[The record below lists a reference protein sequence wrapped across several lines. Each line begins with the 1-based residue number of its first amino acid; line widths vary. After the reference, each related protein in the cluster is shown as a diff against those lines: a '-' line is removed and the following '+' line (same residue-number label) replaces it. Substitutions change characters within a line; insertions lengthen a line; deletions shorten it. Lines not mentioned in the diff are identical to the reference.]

1 MKFRMFP
8 LMEEDGGGG
17 DGGAAAAKAAAAAAK
32 NQPPETFSREYVHE
46 LREENKSWR
55 TKHQEEV
62 AARKAADD
70 ATKAATK
77 SAEDATA
84 AAEIASAAKIK
95 DANTA
100 ADQRIIRAELKAAAL
115 KAGMHDLDGLKLADI
130 SKVKLNDAGE
140 IEGADKL
147 MEDLKKAKPYLFG
160 TESTSSHHKPPPAGD
175 TKPKSAMEMS
185 KEEYAAARRAVG
197 RRAR

>member
-8 LMEEDGGGG
+8 LMEGEGEGGGG
-17 DGGAAAAKAAAAAAK
+17 DGGAAAAAAAAAAK
-32 NQPPETFSREYVHE
+32 AKGQPETFSREYVHE

-55 TKHQEEV
+55 TKHQESETQKGEALKQVEDAVKV
-62 AARKAADD
+62 AAD
-70 ATKAATK
+70 
-77 SAEDATA
+77 
-84 AAEIASAAKIK
+84 KIK
-95 DANTA
+95 EAQTA

-160 TESTSSHHKPPPAGD
+160 AESTSSAHKTPNAGEN
-175 TKPKSAMEMS
+175 KPKTAMEMTS
-185 KEEYAAARRAVG
+185 EEYRAARQKVG
-197 RRAR
+197 RRGR